1 MTILRAK
8 IKSSSLSAKIIEPI
22 DAPVE
27 TNIDTNMRYQASS
40 LSPFLETKR
49 SWFLPIDLSKIKN
62 IFNLPNP
69 TKYGQSLFRNRQTEQ
84 IIPLFF
90 KGNESA
96 DAQLQTTV
104 YSVET
109 EGIKCSDGGPYC
121 ETFFTYEN
129 EFGDVVSDSIKS
141 NGEIADSITFCSS
154 SVPVITS
161 TVTNGCAS
169 CVPPL
174 VTVFDTK
181 CNILDPSIS
190 ANNQILYIDNGKKY
204 QLLSSRNESKNFG
217 WQPVSNEELYP
228 HVERSD
234 FDSFDFPQVTIRGTR
249 KIPTSSA
256 DTLCGPVTY
265 TGYTY
270 DRLNYNW
277 FFGENAGMSFEPIQ
291 SGGTPTPLSGAM
303 ESQEGVSSI
312 SNQEGQLLFYT
323 NGETVYTSGN
333 TIMSNGTGL
342 SSSGTSTQSSII
354 IPQPDSNKYY
364 IFTTDFNGSPNGFE
378 YSIVNMDLQG
388 GAGQIEAKNI
398 KLINTSLTEK
408 VTACSHSTED
418 AYWVITHTS
427 GDTSYYSY
435 KVSSTGLSGP
445 IITNIGST
453 HNTARGYMKTSPDCT
468 KLISVLYDEDI
479 IDIFDFEASAG
490 TLSNFVS
497 ITGKTFDVGP
507 YGLEFSSD
515 SSKFYVSEGAGE
527 KIYQYNLSYTAAT
540 DILANEIEVGYIS
553 GSSLGSLQMGADE
566 RIYTADLGKSYL
578 HSINRPNGLGVQ
590 CDFQENAFN
599 LSTTPSSAVTTNFS
613 NWGLPNIITDKAISC
628 DRYVYITPLN
638 RIGFGLNLL
647 VNNVNNVVIPKK
659 LSYYGEIYKY
669 DQGVAKFTPSAL
681 QTFTIPYENLSGN
694 TVNTIIVASEDIGE
708 GEFIIKSYWDY
719 NVNTLIAKQ
728 QNIRLNTLNTYKR
741 GELYGLY
748 TPETDW
754 YFINMLE
761 ASKPTFNSSVAPNI
775 GGINSLV
782 VQTQFT
788 QSGKTDYFMNSLS
801 DPIVSYNGAVLAK
814 NIEYSAFTGGL
825 SGSPKPFIRLLF
837 DPLDRQI
844 LTYAYVDDGKSN
856 DLFADLYTVSSTISS
871 GATGTQSETDR
882 VFYNINQNKYEFY
895 MVNVPATAIVL
906 SINGSVLAVGVEYG
920 QSGSDP
926 RRIILENDINHDD
939 IIEAFYTP
947 TNAIMGG
954 ISSNKPIISW
964 SIVTEPKNNSGV
976 FTIEVAD
983 EEDTTFTN
991 VLYSVEVSYV
1001 INQKTYS
1008 SIITLTNAKAGDK
1021 FIYRIK
1027 NEKFYTPIIGEIIYS
1042 VSYSDTV
1049 PIEILTNSGISY

>member
-84 IIPLFF
+84 LIPLFF
-90 KGNESA
+90 KGDESA

-104 YSVET
+104 YSVEI
-109 EGIKCSDGGPYC
+109 EGGKCGAGSYC

-129 EFGDVVSDSIKS
+129 EFGDVVTDSVKS
-141 NGEIADSITFCSS
+141 NGEIANSITFCSS

-161 TVTNGCAS
+161 TVNNGCLVCS
-169 CVPPL
+169 TPL
-174 VTVFDTK
+174 VTGFDTK

-204 QLLSSRNESKNFG
+204 QLLSSRSESKNFG

-312 SNQEGQLLFYT
+312 SNKEGQLLFYT

-435 KVSSTGLSGP
+435 KVASTGLSGP

-515 SSKFYVSEGAGE
+515 SSKFYISEGAGD

-540 DILANEIEVGYIS
+540 DILANEIEVGNIS
-553 GSSLGSLQMGADE
+553 GSSLGALQMGSDE
-566 RIYTADLGKSYL
+566 KIYVADLGKNFL
-578 HSINRPNGLGVQ
+578 HTIHHPNGLGVQ
-590 CDFQENAFN
+590 CNFQENGISIS
-599 LSTTPSSAVTTNFS
+599 STTVTGTSS
-613 NWGLPNIITDKAISC
+613 NWGLPNVITDKAISC
-628 DRYVYITPLN
+628 DRYVYITPLTMV
-638 RIGFGLNLL
+638 GFNFNLS

-659 LSYYGEIYKY
+659 LSYYGEVYKY
-669 DQGVAKFTPSAL
+669 NQSSGEFSTSAL
-681 QTFTIPYENLSGN
+681 QTFTIPYESLTGN
-694 TVNTIIVASEDIGE
+694 TDNTITLNSVSIGE
-708 GEFIIKSYWDY
+708 GEFLIKSYWDY

-728 QNIRLNTLNTYKR
+728 QNVRLSTLSTYKR

-761 ASKPTFNSSVAPNI
+761 ASKPQFNSSVAPNI
-775 GGINSLV
+775 GGINNLV
-782 VQTQFT
+782 VSTQFT
-788 QSGKTDYFMNSLS
+788 ESGRTDYNVGGLS
-801 DPIVSYNGAVLAK
+801 DPIVSYNGSVLAK

-825 SGSPKPFIRLLF
+825 SGSPTPFIRLLF
-837 DPLDRQI
+837 TPLDNQI
-844 LTYAYVDDGKSN
+844 LTYAFVDNGSTN
-856 DLFADLYTVSSTISS
+856 DFFADLYIVKSPINS
-871 GATGTQSETDR
+871 GYTNTELSTDR
-882 VFYNINQNKYEFY
+882 VFYNTTHNKYEY
-895 MVNVPATAIVL
+895 YLINNPASDIIL
-906 SINGSVLAVGVEYG
+906 SVNGSVLAPSVEYG
-920 QSGSDP
+920 KSSSDP
-926 RRIILENDINHDD
+926 RRIILENDINNGD

-947 TNAIMGG
+947 TNSIMGG
-954 ISSNKPIISW
+954 ISNNVPIISW
-964 SIVTEPKNNSGV
+964 SIVTAPKNNSGA

-983 EEDTTFTN
+983 VEDTTFTN